1 MLQDTQTL
9 VLDSWKINIESIE
22 LLPAFSAVAQMNA
35 GINQLSISGES
46 LNWEINEVNPIIG
59 DALVISFNEL

>member
-1 MLQDTQTL
+1 
-9 VLDSWKINIESIE
+9 
-22 LLPAFSAVAQMNA
+22 MNA